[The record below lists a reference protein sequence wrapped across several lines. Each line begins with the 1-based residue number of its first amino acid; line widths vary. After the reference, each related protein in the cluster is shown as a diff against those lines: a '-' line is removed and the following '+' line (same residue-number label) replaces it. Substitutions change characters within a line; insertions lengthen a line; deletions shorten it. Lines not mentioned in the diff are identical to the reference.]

1 MKKRYHRLDDGK
13 RWMAIWYPVLTLV
26 RRIVFVFT
34 IIFFPAFTWL
44 QLATT
49 FLFIQGMWCYLIY
62 FYPME
67 DLFTNRMEIFGELTN
82 LGLMYHMML
91 FTDFVSDAAIRYGI
105 GYSFIF
111 FVTIFISVHL
121 YFMLRGTMKQ
131 IKDSLYKRCA
141 KKGSANAKAMHFE
154 KNKSILSEYDP
165 KSHGEQSI
173 DGKLI
178 AADAGTLRQINPKDQ

>member
-1 MKKRYHRLDDGK
+1 
-13 RWMAIWYPVLTLV
+13 
-26 RRIVFVFT
+26 
-34 IIFFPAFTWL
+34 
-44 QLATT
+44 
-49 FLFIQGMWCYLIY
+49 MWCYLFY
-62 FYPME
+62 FYPMK

-131 IKDSLYKRCA
+131 IKDSLYKKCA
-141 KKGSANAKAMHFE
+141 KKGFANAKAMHFE
-154 KNKSILSEYDP
+154 KNKNILNEHDP